1 MTRIIL
7 TLLIVLPQFLGAQD
21 KEAILKIL
29 DNQVQ
34 SWNKGDLDQFMVG
47 YWNNDSLMFIG
58 SSGINHGYQ
67 EALNHY
73 KKAYSDTAK
82 MGKLRFEL
90 IELKQLSPDY
100 YHVTGK
106 FFLKRSVGDLNG
118 VYTLLF
124 RKIMGVWVI
133 VSDHSSS
140 SLQGILLRRLH
151 LT

>member
-124 RKIMGVWVI
+124 HKIRGVWVI

-140 SLQGILLRRLH
+140 S
-151 LT
+151 TP

>member
-7 TLLIVLPQFLGAQD
+7 TLLIVLPQFLMAQD
-21 KEAILKIL
+21 REAVLKIL

-34 SWNKGDLDQFMVG
+34 SWNRGDLDQFMVG

-100 YHVTGK
+100 YYVTGK

-124 RKIMGVWVI
+124 RKIRGVWVI

-140 SLQGILLRRLH
+140 
-151 LT
+151 TP

>member
-29 DNQVQ
+29 DSQVQ

-124 RKIMGVWVI
+124 HKIRGVWVI

-140 SLQGILLRRLH
+140 S
-151 LT
+151 TP

>member
-1 MTRIIL
+1 MFSI
-7 TLLIVLPQFLGAQD
+7 AQD
-21 KEAILKIL
+21 REAVLKIL

-34 SWNKGDLDQFMVG
+34 SWNRGDLDQFMVG

-100 YHVTGK
+100 YYVTGK

-124 RKIMGVWVI
+124 RKIRGVWVI

-140 SLQGILLRRLH
+140 S
-151 LT
+151 TP

>member
-100 YHVTGK
+100 YYVTGK

-124 RKIMGVWVI
+124 HKIRGVWVI

-140 SLQGILLRRLH
+140 S
-151 LT
+151 TP

>member
-1 MTRIIL
+1 MNKIIL
-7 TLLIVLPQFLGAQD
+7 ILLVALPTFSIAQD
-21 KEAILKIL
+21 REAVLKIL

-34 SWNKGDLDQFMVG
+34 SWNRGDLDQFMVG

-124 RKIMGVWVI
+124 HKIRGVWVI

-140 SLQGILLRRLH
+140 S
-151 LT
+151 TP